1 MKDLTMIVAEN
12 LSALRKARG
21 LTQGQLAEMLS
32 YSGKSISKW
41 ETGGGLPD
49 VETLDKLA
57 SFYGVTLDYL
67 TNEHPDS
74 VLQET
79 GKHDP
84 ESVMR
89 NKLIIAVLGV
99 VFVWTVA
106 AVTYSALILCGV
118 QNWQSW
124 LIFVWAIPAS
134 FLTIL
139 FFNQKWGYRN
149 WGLAFLISFFWT
161 AAIASYLEVG
171 MDLGAMGWRLW
182 FLLLTPIPCTV
193 GAVLVYRF
201 RLDSKSASR

>member
-1 MKDLTMIVAEN
+1 MKDLTKIVAEN

-49 VETLDKLA
+49 LETLDKLA

-67 TNEHPDS
+67 TNEHPES

-79 GKHDP
+79 GKQDP
-84 ESVMR
+84 ESAMR
-89 NKLIIAVLGV
+89 NKFIIAILGV

-106 AVTYSALILCGV
+106 AVAYSALILCGV
-118 QNWQSW
+118 QNWHPW
-124 LIFVWAIPAS
+124 LCFVWAVPAS

-139 FFNQKWGYRN
+139 FFNHRWGFRT

-161 AAIASYLEVG
+161 AAIAAYLEVG
-171 MDLGAMGWRLW
+171 MDLGTLGWRLW
-182 FLLLTPIPCTV
+182 FLLLTPIPSTIGV
-193 GAVLVYRF
+193 VLVFYF
-201 RLDSKSASR
+201 RLDSQSKT